1 MPSLLARVC
10 RTLLLLSALLLL
22 APCQTGIAGEPP
34 RPNILLVVADDMRP
48 DAVSALGNPAI
59 RTPALDA
66 LVRRGTSFVNATCA
80 YPICVV
86 SRAELLTGC
95 TAFRA
100 LKPYPSGKLNDQL
113 TPLPKVLQAGGY
125 RTAYVGKWHT
135 TGTPHTCGYEQTRG
149 WYGAGA
155 GKLPLTNPTDHRGHP
170 VTGYNGWVFKD
181 DAGKPRPEL
190 GVGLTPNISE
200 QFADAAIE
208 LMERPADS
216 HPFFIH
222 VNFTAPHD
230 PRLLPR
236 GYKAS
241 YDAAKL
247 PLPKNFVPDH
257 PFEHGNLHGRDEVL
271 LPRPLTPELIR
282 NELAV
287 YYALIEH
294 LDAQIGRITAALEK
308 SGLTKNTIVIFTS
321 DHGLA
326 LGSHGLT
333 GKQNMYDHTIRVPLI
348 MAGPGVDANR
358 RTDGLCYLRDL
369 YPTICNRCQVPAP
382 ANLDGRDLT
391 QLLTNADASGPH
403 HYVFGYFTDTQRMIR
418 SERWK
423 LIRYPKIGRE
433 QLFDLKSD
441 PDELHD
447 QIGDPVYKD
456 VADDLRA
463 RLTTWLREH
472 GDSLQAVD
480 SAKP

>member
-1 MPSLLARVC
+1 MPIFFARAC
-10 RTLLLLSALLLL
+10 RCWLLLLL
-22 APCQTGIAGEPP
+22 ATCRMGAAAEPA
-34 RPNILLVVADDMRP
+34 RPNILLIVADDMRP
-48 DAVSALGNPAI
+48 DAVAALGNPAI

-66 LVRRGTSFVNATCA
+66 LVRRGTSFVNASCA

-113 TPLPKVLQAGGY
+113 PLLPKVLQAGGY

-135 TGTPHTCGYEQTRG
+135 TGTPHSCGYEQTRG

-155 GKLPLTNPTDHRGHP
+155 GKLPLTNPVDHRGHP

-181 DAGKPRPEL
+181 DAGKSLPER

-208 LMERPADS
+208 LIQQPFLNR
-216 HPFFIH
+216 PFFLH

-236 GYKAS
+236 SYEAA

-247 PLPKNFVPDH
+247 PLPKNFAPEH
-257 PFEHGNLHGRDEVL
+257 PFDHGNLRGRDEVL
-271 LPRPLTPELIR
+271 LPRPLTPALIR
-282 NELAV
+282 NELAA
-287 YYALIEH
+287 YYALVEH
-294 LDAQIGRITAALEK
+294 MDAQIGRITTALEK
-308 SGLTKNTIVIFTS
+308 SGQAKDTIVIFTS

-333 GKQNMYDHTIRVPLI
+333 GKQNMYEHTIRVPLVI
-348 MAGPGVDANR
+348 AGPGIDADR
-358 RTDGLCYLRDL
+358 HTSAFCYLRDL
-369 YPTICNRCQVPAP
+369 FPTLCELSKCGVPQEVEGQSLRQVLADPNAPSLYPFV
-382 ANLDGRDLT
+382 
-391 QLLTNADASGPH
+391 
-403 HYVFGYFTDTQRMIR
+403 VGYFTDTQRTIR

-423 LIRYPKIGRE
+423 LIRYPQIGRE
-433 QLFDLKSD
+433 QLFDLGVD
-441 PDELHD
+441 PDEMHD
-447 QIGDPVYKD
+447 LIGRPEVKD
-456 VADDLRA
+456 IADELRVKLA
-463 RLTTWLREH
+463 DWLREH
-472 GDSLQAVD
+472 GDPLYAGAST
-480 SAKP
+480 KP

>member
-1 MPSLLARVC
+1 MQRLLSRIIGC
-10 RTLLLLSALLLL
+10 RLLLVLAICRSA
-22 APCQTGIAGEPP
+22 AATEPT
-34 RPNILLVVADDMRP
+34 RPNVLLIVADDMRP

-66 LVRRGTSFVNATCA
+66 LVRRGTSFTNATCA

-100 LKPYPSGKLNDQL
+100 MKPYSSGKLDDTL
-113 TPLPKVLQAGGY
+113 PLLPKVLRAAGY

-149 WYGAGA
+149 WYGSG
-155 GKLPLTNPTDHRGHP
+155 GGGRPLDYPVDHRGHP

-181 DAGKPRPEL
+181 DNGKSLPDR

-200 QFADAAIE
+200 PFADAAIE
-208 LMERPADS
+208 LIQQPADTR
-216 HPFFIH
+216 PFFVH

-236 GYKAS
+236 GLENS
-241 YDAAKL
+241 YEAAKL
-247 PLPKNFVPDH
+247 PIPKNFAAEH

-287 YYALIEH
+287 YYAIIEH
-294 LDAQIGRITAALEK
+294 MDAQVGRIMTALEK
-308 SGLTKNTIVIFTS
+308 SGRTKNTIVLFTS

-333 GKQNMYDHTIRVPLI
+333 GKQNMYDHTIHVPLI
-348 MAGPGVDANR
+348 AAGPGIAVDR
-358 RTDGLCYLRDL
+358 RSRALCYLRDL
-369 YPTICNRCQVPAP
+369 FPTLCDLCRCEVPQG
-382 ANLDGRDLT
+382 LDGQSLKKSLVDSG
-391 QLLTNADASGPH
+391 ASSP
-403 HYVFGYFTDTQRMIR
+403 YPFVVGYFTDTQRMIR
-418 SERWK
+418 TERWK
-423 LIRYPKIGRE
+423 LARYPQTGRE
-433 QLFDLKSD
+433 QLFDLEAD

-447 QIGDPVYKD
+447 LIGRPQHKE

-463 RLTTWLREH
+463 KLTAWLHTH
-472 GDSLQAVD
+472 GDPLQ
-480 SAKP
+480 SAGSAAR